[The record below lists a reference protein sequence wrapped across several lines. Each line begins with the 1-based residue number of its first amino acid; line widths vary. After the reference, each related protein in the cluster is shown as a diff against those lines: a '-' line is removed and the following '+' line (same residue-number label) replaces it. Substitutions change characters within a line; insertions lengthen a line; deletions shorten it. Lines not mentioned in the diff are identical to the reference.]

1 MNERGLLTPMNVL
14 EHNRAAWNRKSREGD
29 QWTVGVDREVIRQAA
44 AGEWS
49 VLLTPTRPVP
59 RVWFGDLRN
68 KDVLCLASGGG
79 QQAPIFAAAGARVTS
94 FDLSDA
100 QLATDQAVAEQNG
113 LCLRCIRG
121 DMADLSAF
129 GDEEFD
135 LIFHPISNV
144 FAPDVVPVWNE
155 CHRVLRPGGAL
166 LAGFMNPS
174 VFLFDYCGP
183 KEAGGLVA
191 KYRLPYS
198 DFDLEET
205 SPQWQDVRAGGAVE
219 FSHSLETQIG
229 GQLAAGFILAAM
241 YEDWWTEDQVA
252 INKFSPMS
260 IATRAVKPAA
270 HGL

>member
-1 MNERGLLTPMNVL
+1 MNVL
-14 EHNRAAWNRKSREGD
+14 DHNRAAWNRKSREGD
-29 QWTVGVDREVIRQAA
+29 EWTVGVDRETIRKAA
-44 AGEWS
+44 EGDWS
-49 VLLTPTRPVP
+49 VVLTPVRSVP
-59 RVWFGDLRN
+59 REWFGDLRG

-113 LCLRCIRG
+113 LSIRCLRG
-121 DMADLSAF
+121 NMADLSVF
-129 GDEEFD
+129 GGEEFD

-144 FAPDVVPVWNE
+144 FAPDVLPVWKE

-174 VFLFDYCGP
+174 VFLFDYCG
-183 KEAGGLVA
+183 KHEAGGLVA

-198 DFDLEET
+198 DFDLEEG
-205 SPQWQDVRAGGAVE
+205 SPQLEAIRAGDPIE

-229 GQLAAGFILAAM
+229 GQLAAGFMLTAL
-241 YEDWWTEDQVA
+241 YEDWWTKDKVA
-252 INKFSPMS
+252 INKFTPMS
-260 IATRAVKPAA
+260 IATRAVKPVRGAA
-270 HGL
+270 D